1 MGFKTAARATAS
13 IFALAAAAGAAS
25 AAAAQSATA
34 APNGDGDTV
43 QEVVVTAQKRAQ
55 ALSQVPIVV
64 QAVSAQQIQDAGVR
78 DIKDL
83 TILTPGLVVTSTS
96 NETVTTARIRGV
108 GTVGD
113 NPGLESSV
121 GIVIDGVYR
130 PRNGVSFGDLGDL
143 ERIEVLKGPQG
154 TLFGKSTSAGVI
166 NVISAKPK
174 FDFGA
179 SGELTLGNYDGRGG
193 SASVTGP
200 IVADKLAGRL
210 FFAAR
215 ERDGF
220 YDVNVGPGPRTK
232 RDDQDQSYWTLRGQL
247 LFTPTDNLDFRV
259 IADYSKRDEACCI
272 GVQRFIGTAAN
283 SRANLINAVRPFSVA
298 SPANPE
304 ARTGFANR
312 NTTQD
317 IEDKGVS
324 LEANWTT
331 PLGVVTS
338 ITAYRD
344 WDATIGQD
352 SDFTAADVLYR
363 PDDGRNGVRFET
375 VSQEVRIAGQKGR
388 VNYLAGVFYANEDL
402 TRKDAFLYGQ
412 DYYAYL
418 GQRVLGGA
426 PGLIGVSAANFPTGA
441 GLTDV
446 YRQNDETV
454 AVFTNNTI
462 DITRQWDVT
471 LGLRFTHDDKDVR
484 SFYTTTG
491 GSCRQAQAAFPGLAA
506 AAGVATASA
515 VTGALCL
522 PWENQAY
529 DAFSGVRQTKTE
541 DQFSG
546 TVKTSYRLT
555 RDLMGYLSYARGY
568 KAGGYNLDRSQSTV
582 VTATGPQFVP
592 NTNTHFSPERANSY
606 EAGVKTQFFNRRLQL
621 NATAFYQE
629 FNQFQLNIFL
639 GTTFVVKSMPRVIS
653 RGLDADFT
661 YATPIEG
668 LVMNGGVTY
677 AETQYSN
684 RQPNDPDFC
693 RPGQA
698 GGICGAGTALGGAL
712 NRLPGTRV
720 SFAPLWS
727 VSYGASYEHSLTDK
741 LMGRASLQ
749 LKYQSDYSTGSD
761 LAPQKGQIDFALVN
775 ARVGIGPKTER
786 WAVELW
792 AQNLFD
798 QYYHQVVFN
807 GPLQGGETDALAIR
821 TYDSF
826 LGQPRTWGATLRVK
840 Y

>member
-1 MGFKTAARATAS
+1 MSLKTTLAATAS
-13 IFALAAAAGAAS
+13 LCALACAS
-25 AAAAQSATA
+25 AAAAQSATNT
-34 APNGDGDTV
+34 PNQEGDTV

-64 QAVSAQQIQDAGVR
+64 QAVSSQQIQDAGVR

-96 NETVTTARIRGV
+96 NETITTARIRGV

-121 GIVIDGVYR
+121 GVVIDGVYR

-179 SGELTLGNYDGRGG
+179 SGELTFGNYDQRGG

-200 IVADKLAGRL
+200 IIADKLAGRL

-220 YDVNVGPGPRTK
+220 YDINTGPGPRTQ
-232 RDDQDQSYWTLRGQL
+232 RDDQDQNYWTLRGQL
-247 LFTPTDNLDFRV
+247 LFTPRENLDFRL
-259 IADYSKRDEACCI
+259 IADYSKRDEMCCV
-272 GVQRFIGTAAN
+272 GVQRFVGTAAN
-283 SRANLINAVRPFSVA
+283 SRANLINATRPFSVA
-298 SPANPE
+298 SVADPE
-304 ARTGFANR
+304 ARTGYANR
-312 NTTQD
+312 DTTQD
-317 IEDKGVS
+317 IEDRGVS
-324 LEANWTT
+324 VEANWTT

-338 ITAYRD
+338 ITSYRD
-344 WDATIGQD
+344 WNARIGQD

-363 PDDGRNGVRFET
+363 PTDGRNGVEFET
-375 VSQEVRIAGQKGR
+375 FSQEVRIAGQRGR
-388 VNYLAGVFYANEDL
+388 VNYVAGVFYANEDL
-402 TRKDAFLYGQ
+402 TRRDSFLYGQ
-412 DYYAYL
+412 DYFNYFA
-418 GQRVLGGA
+418 GRVLGGA
-426 PGLIGVSAANFPTGA
+426 PALIGITPANFA
-441 GLTDV
+441 SGLGITDR
-446 YRQNDETV
+446 YLQNDETV

-471 LGLRFTHDDKDVR
+471 LGLRFTHDDKNVR
-484 SFYTTTG
+484 SFYSTTG
-491 GSCRQAQAAFPGLAA
+491 GSCGQAQAAFPALVR
-506 AAGVATASA
+506 AAGAATAA
-515 VTGALCL
+515 TVTGALCL

-529 DAFSGVRQTKTE
+529 DAFSGVEQSKAE

-568 KAGGYNLDRSQSTV
+568 KAGGYNLDRAQSTV

-592 NTNTHFSPERANSY
+592 ITNTHFSPERANSY
-606 EAGVKTQFFNRRLQL
+606 EAGVKTQLFGRKLQL
-621 NATAFYQE
+621 NAAAFYQE

-653 RGLDADFT
+653 RGLDADFS
-661 YATPIEG
+661 YATPIDG
-668 LVMNGGVTY
+668 LTMNGGVTY

-712 NRLPGTRV
+712 NRLPGSRV

-727 VSYGASYEHSLTDK
+727 VSYGATYERSLTER

-749 LKYQSDYSTGSD
+749 VKYSSDYNTGSD
-761 LAPQKGQIDFALVN
+761 LAPQKNQVDFALVN
-775 ARVGIGPKTER
+775 ARVGIGPKNER
-786 WAVELW
+786 WMVELW
-792 AQNLFD
+792 AQNLFN
-798 QYYHQVVFN
+798 QYYQQVTFN
-807 GPLQGGETDALAIR
+807 GPLQGTETDALGIR

>member
-1 MGFKTAARATAS
+1 MSFQNVLAASAS
-13 IFALAAAAGAAS
+13 LFALAGAS
-25 AAAAQSATA
+25 AAAAQSATNT
-34 APNGDGDTV
+34 PNQEGTTV

-83 TILTPGLVVTSTS
+83 TILTPGLVVTSTT

-121 GIVIDGVYR
+121 GVVIDGVYR

-166 NVISAKPK
+166 NVISAKPR

-179 SGELTLGNYDGRGG
+179 SGELTFGNYGQRGG

-200 IVADKLAGRL
+200 IIADKLAGRL

-220 YDVNVGPGPRTK
+220 YDVNVNAGPRTQ
-232 RDDQDQSYWTLRGQL
+232 RDDQDQDYYTIRGQL
-247 LFTPTDNLDFRV
+247 LFTPSETLDFRL
-259 IADYSKRDEACCI
+259 IGDYSKRDEMCCI
-272 GVQRFIGTAAN
+272 GVQRFTGSAAN
-283 SRANLINAVRPFSVA
+283 SRANLINATRPFSVA
-298 SPANPE
+298 NPANPQ
-304 ARTGFANR
+304 ARTSYANR
-312 NTTQD
+312 NTTQA

-338 ITAYRD
+338 VTAYRD
-344 WDATIGQD
+344 WEARVGQD

-375 VSQEVRIAGQKGR
+375 VSQEVRLAGQRGR
-388 VNYLAGVFYANEDL
+388 VNYLAGVFYANEEL
-402 TRKDAFLYGQ
+402 TRNDSFLYGQ
-412 DYYAYL
+412 DYFSYFA
-418 GQRVLGGA
+418 GRVLGGA
-426 PGLIGVSAANFPTGA
+426 PSLIGVTPANFAA
-441 GLTDV
+441 GFGINDQ
-446 YRQNDETV
+446 YRQTDETV

-484 SFYTTTG
+484 SFYNTTG
-491 GSCRQAQAAFPGLAA
+491 GSCRQAQAAFGGLAA
-506 AAGVATASA
+506 AAGVATAST

-529 DAFSGVRQTKTE
+529 DALSGVGQTKTE

-582 VTATGPQFVP
+582 VTATGPTFVP

-661 YATPIEG
+661 YATPIDG
-668 LVMNGGVTY
+668 LTMNGGVTY

-684 RQPNDPDFC
+684 RGPNGDPDFC
-693 RPGQA
+693 RPGQT
-698 GGICGAGTALGGAL
+698 GGVCGAGTALGGAL
-712 NRLPGTRV
+712 NRLPGSRV

-727 VSYGASYEHSLTDK
+727 ASYGASYERSITDR
-741 LMGRASLQ
+741 LIGRASLQ
-749 LKYQSDYSTGSD
+749 LKYQSDYNTGSD
-761 LAPQKGQIDFALVN
+761 LSPQKGQVDYALVN
-775 ARVGIGPKTER
+775 ARVGIGPKNER
-786 WAVELW
+786 WMVELW
-792 AQNLFD
+792 AQNLFN
-798 QYYHQVVFN
+798 QFYNQVVFN
-807 GPLQGGETDALAIR
+807 GPLQGTETDAANIR